1 MAITALD
8 IGTTDLLAAL
18 DEGVL
23 TLTLNRPEARNAMSR
38 AINHALARQ
47 LAVAALEPNVRCI
60 VLTGAGKGFCAG
72 GDVKGMAASGDG
84 TVGAATID
92 EAIDRQRVNQ
102 RETAGVL
109 FKMPKPTLAAL
120 PGPAAGAGLSLALA
134 CDLRIMASTAIMTT
148 AFARLGF
155 AGEYGVGPVTRT
167 EFGPAQFGS
176 PSSCSGRGGGSPRP
190 ERFVSEDAK
199 RAAGGEVALDV
210 ECVVDGGVN
219 GQETLG
225 GSGRFE
231 TLHLA
236 LAPSCRLMRILGPV
250 VCVQAVVMASRQ
262 SNFGLRRAVRAQFV
276 RY

>member
-72 GDVKGMAASGDG
+72 GDVKGMAASGEG

-92 EAIDRQRVNQ
+92 EAIHRQRVNQ
-102 RETAGVL
+102 PETAGAL

-199 RAAGGEVALDV
+199 RAAGGEVGLDV

-236 LAPSCRLMRILGPV
+236 LAPACRLMRILGPV